1 MKNKSIFF
9 IILFIIIISRSSIL
23 NLINNTFKIFLN
35 KDNTL
40 EINYLNDEIT
50 RLKEEYNKLLDFKNN
65 INIDE
70 TYTITN
76 VYKNNYGFDKLII
89 NGDNYNLYDEVLTT
103 EGLIG
108 YISKINN
115 KYSEISYIYNTKVP
129 VRIND
134 NYGKIISS
142 DKDNNIIISE
152 IDNVNLNDPVYSVNN
167 SYIGKVIKID
177 NMDLNTTITVKP
189 IDLKNI
195 DYVLVRSV

>member
-9 IILFIIIISRSSIL
+9 LILLIIIISRNSIL
-23 NLINNTFKIFLN
+23 NIINNTFKIFLN

-40 EINYLNDEIT
+40 EINYLNNEIT

-65 INIDE
+65 ISIDE
-70 TYTITN
+70 TCTITN

-89 NGDNYNLYDEVLTT
+89 NGDNYNLYDEVLTK

-129 VRIND
+129 VRINN

-152 IDNVNLNDPVYSVNN
+152 IDDANLNDSVYSVNN
-167 SYIGKVIKID
+167 SYIGKVIKIN

>member
-1 MKNKSIFF
+1 M
-9 IILFIIIISRSSIL
+9 
-23 NLINNTFKIFLN
+23 
-35 KDNTL
+35 
-40 EINYLNDEIT
+40 
-50 RLKEEYNKLLDFKNN
+50 
-65 INIDE
+65 
-70 TYTITN
+70 
-76 VYKNNYGFDKLII
+76 
-89 NGDNYNLYDEVLTT
+89 YDEVLTN

-129 VRIND
+129 VRINN

-152 IDNVNLNDPVYSVNN
+152 IDNANLNDSVYSVNN
-167 SYIGKVIKID
+167 SYIGKVTKID

>member
-9 IILFIIIISRSSIL
+9 LILLIIIISRNSIL
-23 NLINNTFKIFLN
+23 NLINNTFKIFLI

-40 EINYLNDEIT
+40 EINYLNNEIT
-50 RLKEEYNKLLDFKNN
+50 RLKKEYNKLLDFKNN

-70 TYTITN
+70 TCTITN

-89 NGDNYNLYDEVLTT
+89 NGDNYNLYDEVLTK

-152 IDNVNLNDPVYSVNN
+152 IDNANLNDSVYSVNN

>member
-9 IILFIIIISRSSIL
+9 LILLIIIISRNSIL
-23 NLINNTFKIFLN
+23 NLINNTFKIFLI

-40 EINYLNDEIT
+40 EINYLNNEIT
-50 RLKEEYNKLLDFKNN
+50 RLKEEYNNLLDFKNN
-65 INIDE
+65 ISIDE
-70 TYTITN
+70 TCTITN

-89 NGDNYNLYDEVLTT
+89 NGDNYNLYDEVLTK

-152 IDNVNLNDPVYSVNN
+152 IDNANLNDSVYSVNN

>member
-9 IILFIIIISRSSIL
+9 LILLIIIISRNSIL
-23 NLINNTFKIFLN
+23 NLINNTFKIFLI

-40 EINYLNDEIT
+40 EINYLNNEIT

-70 TYTITN
+70 TCTITN

-89 NGDNYNLYDEVLTT
+89 NGDNYNLYDEVLTN

-152 IDNVNLNDPVYSVNN
+152 IDNANLNDSVYSVNN

-189 IDLKNI
+189 IDLKSI

>member
-9 IILFIIIISRSSIL
+9 LILLIIIISRNSIL

-40 EINYLNDEIT
+40 EINYLNNEIT

-70 TYTITN
+70 TCTITN

-89 NGDNYNLYDEVLTT
+89 NGDNYNLYDEVLTN

-152 IDNVNLNDPVYSVNN
+152 IDNANLNDSVYSVNN

-177 NMDLNTTITVKP
+177 NMDLNTTIIVKP

>member
-70 TYTITN
+70 DYTITN

-152 IDNVNLNDPVYSVNN
+152 IDNANLNDPVYSVNN

>member
-9 IILFIIIISRSSIL
+9 LILLIIIISRNYIL
-23 NLINNTFKIFLN
+23 NLINNTFKIFLI

-40 EINYLNDEIT
+40 EINYLNNEIT

-65 INIDE
+65 ISIDE
-70 TYTITN
+70 TCTITN

-89 NGDNYNLYDEVLTT
+89 NGDNYNLYDEVLTK

-152 IDNVNLNDPVYSVNN
+152 IDNANLNDSVYSVNN

>member
-9 IILFIIIISRSSIL
+9 LILLIIIISRNSIL

-40 EINYLNDEIT
+40 EINYLNNEIT

-70 TYTITN
+70 TCTITN

-89 NGDNYNLYDEVLTT
+89 NGDNYNLYDEVLTK

-152 IDNVNLNDPVYSVNN
+152 IDNANLNDSVYSVNN

-177 NMDLNTTITVKP
+177 NMDLNTTIIVKP

>member
-9 IILFIIIISRSSIL
+9 LILLIIIISRNSIL

-40 EINYLNDEIT
+40 EINYLSNEIT

-70 TYTITN
+70 TCTITN

-89 NGDNYNLYDEVLTT
+89 NGDNYNLYDEVLTK

-152 IDNVNLNDPVYSVNN
+152 IDNANLNDSVYSVNN

>member
-9 IILFIIIISRSSIL
+9 LILLIIILSRNSIL
-23 NLINNTFKIFLN
+23 NLINNTFKIFLI

-40 EINYLNDEIT
+40 EINYLNNEIT
-50 RLKEEYNKLLDFKNN
+50 RLKEEYNNLLDFKNN
-65 INIDE
+65 ISIDE
-70 TYTITN
+70 TCTITN

-89 NGDNYNLYDEVLTT
+89 NGDNYNLYDEVLTK

-129 VRIND
+129 VRINN

-152 IDNVNLNDPVYSVNN
+152 IDNANLNDSVYSVNN

>member
-9 IILFIIIISRSSIL
+9 LILLIIIISRNSIL

-40 EINYLNDEIT
+40 EINYLNNEIT

-70 TYTITN
+70 TCTITN

-89 NGDNYNLYDEVLTT
+89 NGDNYNLYDEVLTN

-115 KYSEISYIYNTKVP
+115 RYSEISYIYNTKVP

-152 IDNVNLNDPVYSVNN
+152 IDNANLNDSVYSVNN

>member
-9 IILFIIIISRSSIL
+9 LILFIIIISRNSIL

-40 EINYLNDEIT
+40 EINYLNNEIT

-65 INIDE
+65 ISIDE
-70 TYTITN
+70 TYIITN

-89 NGDNYNLYDEVLTT
+89 NGDNYNLYDEVLTK

-129 VRIND
+129 VRINN

-152 IDNVNLNDPVYSVNN
+152 IDNANLNDSVYSVNN

>member
-9 IILFIIIISRSSIL
+9 LILLIIIISRNSIL
-23 NLINNTFKIFLN
+23 NLINNTFKIFLS

-40 EINYLNDEIT
+40 EINYLNNEIT
-50 RLKEEYNKLLDFKNN
+50 RLKEEYNNLLDFKNN
-65 INIDE
+65 ISIDE
-70 TYTITN
+70 TCTITN

-89 NGDNYNLYDEVLTT
+89 NGDNYNLYDEVLTK

-129 VRIND
+129 VRINN

-152 IDNVNLNDPVYSVNN
+152 IDDANLNDSVYSVNN

>member
-9 IILFIIIISRSSIL
+9 LILLIIIISRNSIL

-40 EINYLNDEIT
+40 EINYLNNEIT

-70 TYTITN
+70 TCTITN

-89 NGDNYNLYDEVLTT
+89 NGDNYNLYDEVLTN

-129 VRIND
+129 VRINN

-152 IDNVNLNDPVYSVNN
+152 IDNANLNDSVYSVNN

>member
-9 IILFIIIISRSSIL
+9 LILLIIIISRNSIL

-40 EINYLNDEIT
+40 EINYLNNEIT

-65 INIDE
+65 ISIDE
-70 TYTITN
+70 TCTITN

-89 NGDNYNLYDEVLTT
+89 NGDNYNLYDEVLTN

-152 IDNVNLNDPVYSVNN
+152 IDNANLNDSVYSVNN

>member
-9 IILFIIIISRSSIL
+9 LILLIIIISRNSIL

-40 EINYLNDEIT
+40 EINYLNNEIT

-65 INIDE
+65 ISIDE
-70 TYTITN
+70 TCTITN

-89 NGDNYNLYDEVLTT
+89 NGDNYNLYDEVLTN

-129 VRIND
+129 VRINN

-152 IDNVNLNDPVYSVNN
+152 IDNANLNDSVYSVNN
-167 SYIGKVIKID
+167 SYIGKVTKID

>member
-9 IILFIIIISRSSIL
+9 LILFIIIISRNSIL

-40 EINYLNDEIT
+40 EINYLNNEIT

-70 TYTITN
+70 TCTITN

-89 NGDNYNLYDEVLTT
+89 NGDNYNLYDEVLTK

-152 IDNVNLNDPVYSVNN
+152 IDNANLNDSVYSVNN

>member
-9 IILFIIIISRSSIL
+9 LILLIIIISRNSIL
-23 NLINNTFKIFLN
+23 YLINNTFKIFLI

-40 EINYLNDEIT
+40 EINYLNNEIT

-65 INIDE
+65 ISIDE
-70 TYTITN
+70 TCTITN
-76 VYKNNYGFDKLII
+76 VYKNNYGFNKLII
-89 NGDNYNLYDEVLTT
+89 NGDNYNLYDEVLTN

-152 IDNVNLNDPVYSVNN
+152 IDNANLNDSVYSVNN

-189 IDLKNI
+189 IDLKSI

>member
-9 IILFIIIISRSSIL
+9 LILLIIIISRNSIL

-70 TYTITN
+70 TCTITN

-89 NGDNYNLYDEVLTT
+89 NGDNYNLYDEVLTN

-152 IDNVNLNDPVYSVNN
+152 IDNVNLNDSVYSVNN

-177 NMDLNTTITVKP
+177 NLDLNTTITVKP

>member
-9 IILFIIIISRSSIL
+9 LILLIIIISRNSIL
-23 NLINNTFKIFLN
+23 NLINNTFKTFLN

-40 EINYLNDEIT
+40 EINYLNNEIT

-65 INIDE
+65 ISIDE
-70 TYTITN
+70 TCTITN

-89 NGDNYNLYDEVLTT
+89 NGDNYNLYDEVLTK

-129 VRIND
+129 VRINN

-152 IDNVNLNDPVYSVNN
+152 IDNANLNDSVYSVNN

>member
-9 IILFIIIISRSSIL
+9 LILLIIIISRNSIL

-40 EINYLNDEIT
+40 EINYLNNEIT

-65 INIDE
+65 ISIDE
-70 TYTITN
+70 TCTITN

-89 NGDNYNLYDEVLTT
+89 NGDNYNLYDEVLTK

-152 IDNVNLNDPVYSVNN
+152 IDNANLNDSVYSVNN

>member
-9 IILFIIIISRSSIL
+9 LILFIIIISRNSIL

-40 EINYLNDEIT
+40 EINYLNNEIT

-70 TYTITN
+70 TYIITN

-89 NGDNYNLYDEVLTT
+89 NGDNYNLYDEVLTN

-129 VRIND
+129 VRINN

-152 IDNVNLNDPVYSVNN
+152 IDNANLNDSVYSVNN

>member
-9 IILFIIIISRSSIL
+9 LILLIIIISRNSIL
-23 NLINNTFKIFLN
+23 NIINNTFKIFLN

-40 EINYLNDEIT
+40 EINYLNNEIT

-65 INIDE
+65 ISIDE
-70 TYTITN
+70 TCTITN

-89 NGDNYNLYDEVLTT
+89 NGDNYNLYDEVLTK

-129 VRIND
+129 VRINN

-152 IDNVNLNDPVYSVNN
+152 IDNANLNDSVYSVNN
-167 SYIGKVIKID
+167 SYIGKVIKIN

>member
-9 IILFIIIISRSSIL
+9 LILLIIIISRNSIL
-23 NLINNTFKIFLN
+23 NIINNTFKIFLN

-40 EINYLNDEIT
+40 EINYLNNEIT

-70 TYTITN
+70 TCTITN
-76 VYKNNYGFDKLII
+76 VYKNNYWFDKLII
-89 NGDNYNLYDEVLTT
+89 NGDNFNLYDEVLTN

-152 IDNVNLNDPVYSVNN
+152 IDNANLNDSVYSVNN

-177 NMDLNTTITVKP
+177 NMDLNTTIIVKP

>member
-9 IILFIIIISRSSIL
+9 LILFIIIISRNSIL

-40 EINYLNDEIT
+40 EINYLNNEIT

-65 INIDE
+65 ISIDE
-70 TYTITN
+70 TYIITN

-89 NGDNYNLYDEVLTT
+89 NGDNYNLYDEVLTN

-129 VRIND
+129 VRINN

-152 IDNVNLNDPVYSVNN
+152 IDNANLNDSVYSVNN

>member
-9 IILFIIIISRSSIL
+9 LILLVVIISRNSIL

-40 EINYLNDEIT
+40 EINYLNNEIT

-65 INIDE
+65 ISIDE
-70 TYTITN
+70 TCTITN

-89 NGDNYNLYDEVLTT
+89 NGDNYNLYDEVLTK

-129 VRIND
+129 VRINN

-152 IDNVNLNDPVYSVNN
+152 IDNANLNDSVYSVNN

>member
-9 IILFIIIISRSSIL
+9 LILLIIIISRNSIL

-40 EINYLNDEIT
+40 EINYLNNEIT

-65 INIDE
+65 ISIDE
-70 TYTITN
+70 TCTITN

-89 NGDNYNLYDEVLTT
+89 NGDNYNLYDEVLTK

-129 VRIND
+129 VRINN

-152 IDNVNLNDPVYSVNN
+152 IDDANLNDSVYSVNN

>member
-9 IILFIIIISRSSIL
+9 LILLIIIISRNSIL
-23 NLINNTFKIFLN
+23 NLINNTFKIFLI
-35 KDNTL
+35 KDNNL
-40 EINYLNDEIT
+40 EINYLNNEIT

-65 INIDE
+65 ISIDE
-70 TYTITN
+70 TCTITN

-89 NGDNYNLYDEVLTT
+89 NGDNYNLYDEVLTK

-152 IDNVNLNDPVYSVNN
+152 IDNVNLNDSVYSVNN

>member
-9 IILFIIIISRSSIL
+9 LILLIIVISRNSIL

-40 EINYLNDEIT
+40 EINYLNNEIT

-65 INIDE
+65 ISIDE
-70 TYTITN
+70 TCTITN

-89 NGDNYNLYDEVLTT
+89 NGDNYNLYDEVLTK

-152 IDNVNLNDPVYSVNN
+152 IDNANLNDSVYSVNN

>member
-9 IILFIIIISRSSIL
+9 LILFIIIISRNSIL

-40 EINYLNDEIT
+40 EINYLNNEIT

-70 TYTITN
+70 TYIITN

-89 NGDNYNLYDEVLTT
+89 NGDNYNLYDEVLTK

-152 IDNVNLNDPVYSVNN
+152 IDNANLNDSVYSVNN

>member
-23 NLINNTFKIFLN
+23 NLINNTFKLYLN

-70 TYTITN
+70 DYTITN

-152 IDNVNLNDPVYSVNN
+152 IDNANLNDPVYSVNN

>member
-70 TYTITN
+70 AYTITN

-152 IDNVNLNDPVYSVNN
+152 IDNANLNDPVYSVNN

>member
-9 IILFIIIISRSSIL
+9 LILFIIIISRNSIL
-23 NLINNTFKIFLN
+23 NLINNTFKIFLI

-40 EINYLNDEIT
+40 EINYLNNEIT

-65 INIDE
+65 ISIDE
-70 TYTITN
+70 TCTITN

-89 NGDNYNLYDEVLTT
+89 NGDNYNLYDEVLTK

-129 VRIND
+129 VRINN

-152 IDNVNLNDPVYSVNN
+152 IDNANLNDSVYSVNN

>member
-9 IILFIIIISRSSIL
+9 LILLIIIISRNSIL
-23 NLINNTFKIFLN
+23 NLINNTFKIFLI
-35 KDNTL
+35 KDNAL
-40 EINYLNDEIT
+40 EINYLNNEIT
-50 RLKEEYNKLLDFKNN
+50 RLKEEYTKLLDFKNN
-65 INIDE
+65 ISIDE
-70 TYTITN
+70 TCTITN

-89 NGDNYNLYDEVLTT
+89 NGDNYNFYDEVLTK

-152 IDNVNLNDPVYSVNN
+152 IDNANLNDSVYSVNN

>member
-9 IILFIIIISRSSIL
+9 LILLIIILSRNSIL

-40 EINYLNDEIT
+40 EINYLNNEIT
-50 RLKEEYNKLLDFKNN
+50 RLKEEYNNLLDFKNN
-65 INIDE
+65 ININE
-70 TYTITN
+70 TCTITN

-89 NGDNYNLYDEVLTT
+89 NGDNYNLYDEVLTK

-129 VRIND
+129 VRINN

-152 IDNVNLNDPVYSVNN
+152 IKNANLNDSVYSVNN

>member
-9 IILFIIIISRSSIL
+9 LILFIIIISRNSIL

-40 EINYLNDEIT
+40 EINYLNNEIT

-65 INIDE
+65 ISIDE
-70 TYTITN
+70 TCTITN

-89 NGDNYNLYDEVLTT
+89 NGDNYNLYDEVLTN

-152 IDNVNLNDPVYSVNN
+152 IDNANLNDSVYSVNN

>member
-9 IILFIIIISRSSIL
+9 LILLIIIISRNSIL

-40 EINYLNDEIT
+40 EINYLNNEIT

-70 TYTITN
+70 TCTITN

-89 NGDNYNLYDEVLTT
+89 NGDNYNLYDEVLTK

-152 IDNVNLNDPVYSVNN
+152 IDNANLNDSVYSVNN

>member
-9 IILFIIIISRSSIL
+9 LILFIIIISRSSIL

-40 EINYLNDEIT
+40 EINYLNNEIT

-65 INIDE
+65 ISIDE
-70 TYTITN
+70 TCTITN
-76 VYKNNYGFDKLII
+76 VYKNNYGFNKLII
-89 NGDNYNLYDEVLTT
+89 NGDNYNLYDEVLTN

-152 IDNVNLNDPVYSVNN
+152 IDNANLNDSVYSVNN

-177 NMDLNTTITVKP
+177 NMDLNTTITVKT